1 MHALALACAMSCFL
15 KCLCSFLC
23 WTFRRECVILN
34 PMNRR
39 TLLLAGM
46 VLFVAMT
53 RLLPHPPNFTPLGAL
68 ALFGGGQFRSRWTAF
83 LVPLAALLLSDAALQ
98 AVTMFGW
105 TGGWLA
111 HGTGFYPGMWVVYA
125 AIALVTAVGLLL
137 RRRKSVP
144 AVAGGV
150 LAGSTLFYLVTNFAW
165 WIGYDLYPHTLEGLF
180 QSYTAALPFYR
191 WTLLGDA
198 CYAAVLFG
206 GVALAERR
214 YPALRPVAT

>member
-1 MHALALACAMSCFL
+1 
-15 KCLCSFLC
+15 
-23 WTFRRECVILN
+23 
-34 PMNRR
+34 MNRR

-46 VLFVAMT
+46 VLLVAMT

-68 ALFGGGQFRSRWTAF
+68 ALFGGAQFRSRWAGF

-98 AVTMFGW
+98 AITTLGW
-105 TGGWLA
+105 ASGWLA
-111 HGTGFYPGMWVVYA
+111 QGTGFYPGMWVVYA

-165 WIGYDLYPHTLEGLF
+165 WIGYDLYPHTLEGLL

-198 CYAAVLFG
+198 CYATVLFG
-206 GVALAERR
+206 GLALAERR
-214 YPALRPVAT
+214 YPALRPAAA